1 MIKASRYALCSGAP
15 KNSPAHLETGAK
27 LLLWS
32 EKRTSIRDRVSDPVW
47 NGSTETTLKGM
58 PPPFSHHGNRSISR
72 SGENDETDRN
82 NYNQHTFDSV
92 GQ

>member
-1 MIKASRYALCSGAP
+1 MIKASRYALFSGAP

-58 PPPFSHHGNRSISR
+58 PPPP
-72 SGENDETDRN
+72 
-82 NYNQHTFDSV
+82 SV
-92 GQ
+92 TMATAAFLGQEKMMRQTGTTTINIPLTQ